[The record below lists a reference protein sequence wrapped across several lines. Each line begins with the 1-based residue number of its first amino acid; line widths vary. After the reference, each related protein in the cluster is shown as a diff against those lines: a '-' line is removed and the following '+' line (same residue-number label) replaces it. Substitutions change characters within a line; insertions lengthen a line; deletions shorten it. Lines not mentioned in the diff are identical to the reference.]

1 MPALIANSITG
12 LLEEAFK
19 LLEGG
24 RRILI
29 FTVRL
34 PDWMAKV
41 KLGIGLLLALTGT
54 LSAFSSRAQNPS
66 TYYEEVPRTFYG
78 GLLAGAAFTQVDGD
92 AYAGYNKVG
101 LNAGGIVYARIA
113 DKLAASIEITYTEKG
128 ARGHYDFRLSGSSD
142 TTVTDYRIK
151 LRYAEIPIQLNFF
164 DRRRSHFGAGFSYAQ
179 LITGEEIIETN
190 RGTIETDAYPF
201 RKADVNLLL
210 TGNLHLVKGLFL
222 NARFQYSLFPVR
234 KNHYPGIGR
243 SEQFNNVWVVR
254 MMYLF

>member
-1 MPALIANSITG
+1 
-12 LLEEAFK
+12 
-19 LLEGG
+19 
-24 RRILI
+24 
-29 FTVRL
+29 
-34 PDWMAKV
+34 MAKV
-41 KLGIGLLLALTGT
+41 KLGSVPLLTLMCLVGT
-54 LSAFSSRAQNPS
+54 FSSRAQNPS

-78 GLLAGAAFTQVDGD
+78 GLLAGTSFTQVDGD

-101 LNAGGIVYARIA
+101 LNAGGIVYARLA
-113 DKLAASIEITYTEKG
+113 DKLAASIEITYAEKG
-128 ARGHYDFRLSGSSD
+128 ARGHYDFRLSGTSD

-164 DRRRSHFGAGFSYAQ
+164 DRRRSHFGAGFSYSQ

-190 RGTIETDAYPF
+190 HGPVDAGAYPF
-201 RKADVNLLL
+201 RKSDVNILL

-222 NARFQYSLFPVR
+222 NARFQYSLFAVR